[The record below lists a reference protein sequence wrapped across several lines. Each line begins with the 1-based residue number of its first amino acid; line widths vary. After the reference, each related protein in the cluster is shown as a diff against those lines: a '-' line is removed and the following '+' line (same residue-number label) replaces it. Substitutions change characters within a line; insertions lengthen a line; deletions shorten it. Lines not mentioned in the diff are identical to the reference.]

1 MFDTETIL
9 MFLIFTDT
17 NNDLPDSRK
26 KLHRMSGKIHPG
38 RLLKTLHV
46 LLSPYGGIKSI
57 AEVINTRDYLKF
69 QFPVQYIQIS

>member
-1 MFDTETIL
+1 MFNTETIL
-9 MFLIFTDT
+9 MFLIFTDI

-38 RLLKTLHV
+38 RLLQTLHV

>member
-9 MFLIFTDT
+9 VFLIFNDK

-69 QFPVQYIQIS
+69 QFPVQYIQNS